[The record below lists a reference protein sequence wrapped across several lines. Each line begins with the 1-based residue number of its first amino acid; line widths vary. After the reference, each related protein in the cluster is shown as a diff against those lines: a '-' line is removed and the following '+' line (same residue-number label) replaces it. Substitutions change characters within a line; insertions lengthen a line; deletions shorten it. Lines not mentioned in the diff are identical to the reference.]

1 MKTAMTFVIAA
12 LLLALVPAG
21 VSLAAEVKLG
31 VVDMSKLMESTEAA
45 KGIFNELEGKRKEFQ
60 TQIAQE
66 EESLRTAEKEIV
78 KKKDTLSKIEF
89 DAKRKEFE
97 DKVAEAQKMV
107 QERKKTLDQ
116 GYISS
121 VQSLKLEAAKIVADI
136 AREKGLSAVLTQDAV
151 ILAEPEMDITQ
162 QVIAQMNAKVKKI
175 PVDWSAKKK

>member
-12 LLLALVPAG
+12 LLLALAPAG